1 MTLFGEKGDT
11 GKLRLPAKRNAFERG
26 GIDTF
31 QLSAKD
37 VGKIWTLRIGHNN
50 RGSRPSWHVD
60 KVQVV
65 VEGDNCGVYYFAV
78 EQWFDSNRGDGLT
91 EREIPA
97 SLTEPKK
104 RVKYRVTTYTS
115 DISNAGTDGEVSVVL
130 RERNGLESG
139 PHKLAAGFE
148 RGAEDV
154 FSISCPSK
162 LGDLGSLLVVF
173 DGKKKWHLELI
184 VVEEDSTG
192 RKCFFPCGHWI
203 GSDRGVGTGQNL
215 ELGAVG
221 TDPRLERNRYKV
233 MITTSN
239 VEGAGTDGDV
249 FVTMIGEKGEGKEH
263 VLESAGEPTRLLM
276 MSTLAKKLLKFN
288 IRNSRYDASSLL
300 IPL

>member
-1 MTLFGEKGDT
+1 MTLFGERGDT

-65 VEGDNCGVYYFAV
+65 VEGGNCGVYYFAV
-78 EQWFDSNRGDGLT
+78 EQWFDANRGDGLT
-91 EREIPA
+91 EREISA

-104 RVKYRVTTYTS
+104 RVKYRVATYTS
-115 DISNAGTDGEVSVVL
+115 DISDAGTDGEVSVVL
-130 RERNGLESG
+130 KERNGLESG
-139 PHKLAAGFE
+139 PHKLAGGGFE

-154 FSISCPSK
+154 FLISCPSK
-162 LGDLGSLLVVF
+162 LGDLSSLLVVF

-192 RKCFFPCGHWI
+192 RKWFFPCGHWI
-203 GSDRGVGTGQNL
+203 GSDRGAGTGQDL
-215 ELGAVG
+215 ELRAVG

-249 FVTMIGEKGEGKEH
+249 FVTMTGEKGEGKEH
-263 VLESAGEPTRLLM
+263 VLESAGEQHRSFPLLQRG
-276 MSTLAKKLLKFN
+276 F
-288 IRNSRYDASSLL
+288 R
-300 IPL
+300 